1 MKSVRS
7 EMVALAIALA
17 LPASVALVLPYSAIW
32 RAPAEPVRDAPPF
45 AAFVTLTA
53 DEEAQAMRR
62 AKSAG
67 RSGEAADAQIRPDDL
82 VLGSLPD
89 DPPTPIGRIEDRV
102 RPSGPR
108 RVAPMPSPYLPTR
121 AAAPPEPIASD
132 PPSARTPSFSKEELL
147 RLD

>member
-67 RSGEAADAQIRPDDL
+67 RSGEAADARRTHALAVPADAR
-82 VLGSLPD
+82 G
-89 DPPTPIGRIEDRV
+89 GA
-102 RPSGPR
+102 SGADC
-108 RVAPMPSPYLPTR
+108 V
-121 AAAPPEPIASD
+121 
-132 PPSARTPSFSKEELL
+132 
-147 RLD
+147 

>member
-53 DEEAQAMRR
+53 DEEAQAM
-62 AKSAG
+62 SAG